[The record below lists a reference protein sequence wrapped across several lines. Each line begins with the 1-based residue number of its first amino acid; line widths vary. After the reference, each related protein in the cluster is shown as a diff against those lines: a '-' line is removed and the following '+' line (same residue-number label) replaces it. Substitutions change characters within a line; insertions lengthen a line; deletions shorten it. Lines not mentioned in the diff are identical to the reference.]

1 MSMTSPS
8 HNLGPSHNPGEALGH
23 LKLRWGWLVGL
34 GVVLVIAGV
43 IALLSVV
50 AATIVSVLWVG
61 AVMIVA
67 GVVEI
72 VHGFRMKGFGRA
84 LLWVFIGALYIFGGF
99 FAMMNPLLASTV
111 LTLVLSIAL
120 IIAGIVRIILG
131 FHLKA
136 GQHGGLVIFSGIVT
150 TLFGLII
157 LIHWPLSS
165 LFALGV
171 ILGIDLIVAG
181 FVWINMG
188 LFLKRRA

>member
-1 MSMTSPS
+1 MSMMPPS
-8 HNLGPSHNPGEALGH
+8 QNLGEALGH

-34 GVVLVIAGV
+34 GVVLVIAGT
-43 IALLSVV
+43 IALLSIVE
-50 AATIVSVLWVG
+50 ATIVSVLWVG
-61 AVMIVA
+61 AMMIVG

-72 VHGFRMKGFGRA
+72 IHGFRMKGFGRA
-84 LLWVFIGALYIFGGF
+84 LLWVLIGALYIFGGF
-99 FAMMNPLLASTV
+99 FAMENPLLASTV
-111 LTLVLSIAL
+111 LTLILSIAL
-120 IIAGIVRIILG
+120 IIAGIVRIVLG

-165 LFALGV
+165 LFALGI

-188 LFLKRRA
+188 LFLKRKA